1 MKTVTI
7 ELPDEQ
13 AAALEQ
19 AVTNGGFASAAEFV
33 RAAIEDFAASPI
45 DYDPGALAR
54 DVAQHRAEKSG
65 SDGGHSP
72 EAARAWLRSAR
83 ST

>member
-19 AVTNGGFASAAEFV
+19 AVADGGFASAAAFV
-33 RAAIEDFAASPI
+33 RAAIQDFAVSPI
-45 DYDPGALAR
+45 DYDPDALAR
-54 DVAQHRAEKSG
+54 DVARHRAEKSRG
-65 SDGGHSP
+65 DGGHSP
-72 EAARAWLRSAR
+72 AAARTWLRSAR
-83 ST
+83 PT